1 MQGKGIVKFFTWVF
15 ITVIAYQFVLMWPV
29 NSVENDARSKAEED
43 VEALTFATETDKEEE
58 IDRLTQYYLDSVS
71 EKNVFSIGIK
81 DYKYNELK
89 KQQLALG
96 LDLQGGMS
104 VVLQVNLEDLIRAL
118 ADNSPD
124 VNIAEALSEAKKAQ
138 ESDQRDLVTLFIEKY
153 KTKKGAKL
161 AAIFHSQLEGINPDA
176 ADDAVQNAIRK
187 EATETVKRTYNN
199 LKRRIDG
206 LGVTQPNVFLDE
218 STDRITVELP
228 GVRSPKRA
236 AKMLITTANL
246 EFWEVYLNSEP
257 MDGGPVAVERFINA
271 DESLRTA
278 MGDGSSTTMKIT
290 YDTSYTDSTNT
301 VIAYIDTIKTEVVAE
316 RDSNDKGPLF
326 KLFQP
331 LGFNKDNRGLAQ
343 VGVARLKDTA
353 AVSALLRN
361 PAVADVFPS
370 SVKLMWANKPRKV
383 DDDEEDLDQ
392 WVYMYAINTNNEK
405 ESPVNGGHIKNA
417 GSSSSSRGDGTF
429 AVNISM
435 NEDGRLR
442 WKDMTSKNKGRPVA
456 IALDNQVYSAPNVNE
471 TISGGNTE
479 ISGDFTAEEARD
491 LANILVVGK
500 LPARAEIIEQAIV
513 GASLG
518 SATVSAGLMALA
530 IGFGFVLLFM
540 LVYYAFGGFI
550 SILCLF
556 LNIFFIIGSLAS
568 FGTSLTLPGIAGIV
582 LTIGMAV
589 DANVIIYER
598 IREEL
603 RANANWKEAIT
614 NGFKYSY
621 SAIIDANFTTLAV
634 AFILFQYGTG
644 PIKGFATVLMIGVVC
659 SVFAA
664 VLVGRLL
671 FNYWMNKDKE
681 ITVWT
686 GSTKNILAAPKLN
699 LVAKRKYAYMISS
712 AIIIAGIASMFT
724 RGFELGVDLQGG
736 RSYTV
741 EFAQDVDTDAL
752 TKELNSTFLAY
763 AEGEGAQKGYSD
775 KEGANKITIKTFN
788 TANQVKIITSFMQNV
803 REEGVDSI
811 IQRRVYDASLAYSG
825 AKTSYEDFE
834 KGRQAGSA
842 EDGLFLSAFNKV
854 GPTIADDIR
863 QSAFLASIIAL
874 SFIFLYILIR
884 FRRWQFSAGALAALV
899 HDVLFVLGM
908 FSLLKGI
915 LPFSLEIDQA
925 FIAAILTV
933 IGYSINDTVVVFD
946 RIRETAT
953 NNPGDSIRNIVN
965 VAVNNTLSRTFITSL
980 TTFLVIAILFFF
992 GGDGIRGFAFALL
1005 IGVLVGTYSSIFIA
1019 TPVVV
1024 DTLKDVE
1031 SIKYREPEPEVT
1043 EEEENGDGDEKKAEE
1058 TGA

>member
-29 NSVENDARSKAEED
+29 NSVEGNARSNAEGD
-43 VEALTFATETDKEEE
+43 VESLTFATETEKEEE
-58 IDRLTQYYLDSVS
+58 VDRLTQYYLDSVS

-81 DYKYNELK
+81 DYKYSELK

-118 ADNSPD
+118 ADGSGD
-124 VNIAEALSEAKKAQ
+124 VDMTAALNAAKKAQ
-138 ESDQRDLVTLFIEKY
+138 ESDQRDLVTLFVEKF
-153 KTKKGAKL
+153 KEIAPDKKL
-161 AAIFHSQLEGINPDA
+161 ATIFYTKLEGINPDA
-176 ADDAVQNAIRK
+176 ENDAVQAAIRK

-246 EFWEVYLNSEP
+246 EFWEVYLNTESI
-257 MDGGPVAVERFINA
+257 DGGPGAVQRFVNA
-271 DESLRTA
+271 NESLRTA
-278 MGDGSSTTMKIT
+278 MGDGPKTETIPDTVWTDTTKT
-290 YDTSYTDSTNT
+290 E
-301 VIAYIDTIKTEVVAE
+301 IDTIKMVENPVTVE
-316 RDSNDKGPLF
+316 RDSNDRGPLF
-326 KLFQP
+326 DMFSP
-331 LGFNKDNRGLAQ
+331 LGGSAETAGIAQ

-353 AVSALLRN
+353 AVSKLLRD
-361 PAVADVFPS
+361 PAVIDAFPP

-383 DDDEEDLDQ
+383 DAEEEDTDQ
-392 WVYMYAINTNNEK
+392 WVYMYAINTKGAN
-405 ESPVNGGHIKNA
+405 ESPVTGGHIKSA
-417 GSSSSSRGDGTF
+417 GSSPSSRGDGTF

-435 NEDGRLR
+435 NEEGRLK
-442 WKDMTSKNKGRPVA
+442 WKEMTSNNKGRPVA

-491 LANILVVGK
+491 LSNILVVGK

-530 IGFGFVLLFM
+530 IGFSLVLLFM
-540 LVYYAFGGFI
+540 LAYYAFGGFI

-556 LNIFFIIGSLAS
+556 LNIFFIVGSLAS

-671 FNYWMNKDKE
+671 FNYWMEKDKE

-686 GSTKNILAAPKLN
+686 GSTKNILASPKLD

-741 EFAQDVDTDAL
+741 EFSQDVDTEAL

-763 AEGEGAQKGYSD
+763 AEGEGTEKKHAD

-834 KGRQAGSA
+834 KGRQEGNSD
-842 EDGLFLSAFNKV
+842 DGLFLSAFNKV

-953 NNPGDSIRNIVN
+953 NNPGETIRNIVN

-1024 DTLKDVE
+1024 DTLRDVE
-1031 SIKYREPEPEVT
+1031 SIKYREPEPEPT
-1043 EEEENGDGDEKKAEE
+1043 EGEEGVDGDEKKTEE
-1058 TGA
+1058 TEA